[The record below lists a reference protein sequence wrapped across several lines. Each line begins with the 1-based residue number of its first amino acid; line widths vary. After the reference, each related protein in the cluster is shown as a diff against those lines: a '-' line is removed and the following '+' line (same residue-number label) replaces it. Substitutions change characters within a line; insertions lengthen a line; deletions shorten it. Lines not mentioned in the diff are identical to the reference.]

1 MFHPMTPPLGLL
13 SFEDI
18 LLRNDTLMLVY
29 LLELVA
35 GLGRVLDGPVAPWLW
50 DWHPP
55 IIKFWGHV
63 EGLGL
68 VDSIEGFY

>member
-1 MFHPMTPPLGLL
+1 MTPPLGLL

-50 DWHPP
+50 DWHRP